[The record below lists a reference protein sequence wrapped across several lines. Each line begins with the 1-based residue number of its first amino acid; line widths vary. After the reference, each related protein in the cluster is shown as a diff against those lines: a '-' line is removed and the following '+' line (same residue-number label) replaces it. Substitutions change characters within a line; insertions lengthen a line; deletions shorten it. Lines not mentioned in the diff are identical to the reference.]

1 MGILFALEQVR
12 VRGRMG
18 RGLRLKT
25 VAGLGIALAGCAL
38 AAGSLGVGTLTSMAV
53 TTSASSAQSNSGG
66 VACQLTTATVTVSPG
81 SGTVTP
87 PGTVT
92 IEDGVTN
99 PVALG
104 SQTLNSSGQAS
115 FTFALANGSH
125 SLIAVYGGSGSF
137 IGSDS
142 VSQAVS
148 ISSQCSAPYAVTVS
162 SLQPSSTLTA
172 GETGTAIVTVT
183 PLPSYVEGLGST
195 PGFITLSCSALPELS
210 SCVFSPAE
218 VEIVPGQF
226 EAVTSNFSLQTQ
238 AAGTARTRPP
248 AGSRRRN
255 GPMVWALLLPGL
267 LGIGGLGWRMRG
279 SFWTGRLMLLAFLAL
294 ITVLGTTG
302 CNPLY
307 RYHNDPPPVNNPTPA
322 GTYKIFVT
330 AQSTNGVSAN
340 QNSTTMTFTVQ

>member
-1 MGILFALEQVR
+1 MI
-12 VRGRMG
+12 GRMG
-18 RGLRLKT
+18 RGLRLRT
-25 VAGLGIALAGCAL
+25 VAGLSIALAVCSL
-38 AAGSLGVGTLTSMAV
+38 AAGSPTVGTLTSMAV
-53 TTSASSAQSNSGG
+53 ATSASSAQSNSGG
-66 VACQLTTATVTVSPG
+66 VACQLTTATVTVSPS

-87 PGTVT
+87 SGTVT
-92 IEDGVTN
+92 IEDGITN

-104 SQTLNSSGQAS
+104 SQTLSSSGQAS
-115 FTFALANGSH
+115 FTFALAASSTSH
-125 SLIAVYGGSGSF
+125 SLVAVYSGSF
-137 IGSDS
+137 PGSTS
-142 VSQAVS
+142 ASQPVA

-172 GETGTAIVTVT
+172 GETGTAVVTVT

-210 SCVFSPAE
+210 SCVFSPAY
-218 VEIVPGQF
+218 VVIVPGQF
-226 EAVTSNFSLQTQ
+226 EAVTSNFSLQTE
-238 AAGTARTRPP
+238 AAGTAKARPP

-267 LGIGGLGWRMRG
+267 LGIGGLAWRVRG

-294 ITVLGTTG
+294 ITMLGTTG

-307 RYHNDPPPVNNPTPA
+307 RYYNDKPPVNNPTPA
-322 GTYKIFVT
+322 GTYNIFVT

-340 QNSTTMTFTVQ
+340 QNSTTITFTVQ